1 MIRKKAKSIKKLFSN
16 SSLRSKKVIIN
27 IIGLTG
33 VKIIDVLIG
42 IFMVPLSIEYL
53 GQNEYGIW
61 LTLTSMVLW
70 FNFFNGGLGHG
81 LRNKLAENIAIGDFK
96 KAKQYVSLTYFIL
109 VSISL
114 SLLLF
119 FIIIYNEINW
129 QSWLNT
135 KIISNHTLGILG
147 IVVFGSFAL
156 QLSLNLIQTILSANQ
171 QPAKG
176 QLINLVGKTII
187 FVGLIFAIKMDT
199 KSILIYGM
207 IYSFGTVFVL
217 LIATFL
223 LFYKDFRNIA
233 PSLKSVNFTLFRD
246 IGGLSIKFFIIQIS
260 IAVLFTSDNFIIAQL
275 FTPNEVTPYQIAH
288 KYFALVLMSFAVIMR
303 PMWSAITDAY
313 VLKEMDWIRNTVIK
327 LLKIWVALIFVI
339 ILMLFVSK
347 PIYELWVGEDI
358 IISYTL
364 SLGWAL
370 FVILQML
377 NMIFT
382 YFLNGIGKVKIQ
394 VYTAILSLLINI
406 PLSIFFAKTL
416 NLGTAGVIFATN
428 ISILIYV
435 IFRSI
440 QYTKII
446 NGKANGIWDK

>member
-1 MIRKKAKSIKKLFSN
+1 M
-16 SSLRSKKVIIN
+16 
-27 IIGLTG
+27 
-33 VKIIDVLIG
+33 
-42 IFMVPLSIEYL
+42 
-53 GQNEYGIW
+53 
-61 LTLTSMVLW
+61 
-70 FNFFNGGLGHG
+70 FFL
-81 LRNKLAENIAIGDFK
+81 DFK

-156 QLSLNLIQTILSANQ
+156 QLSLNLIQMILSANQ

-246 IGGLSIKFFIIQIS
+246 IGGLSIKFFIIQITM
-260 IAVLFTSDNFIIAQL
+260 AVIFTSDNFIITQL
-275 FTPNEVTPYQIAH
+275 FSPNEVTPYQISH
-288 KYFALVLMSFAVIMR
+288 KYFALIFMLFTVIMR

-313 VLKEMDWIRNTVIK
+313 VLKDMEWIRNTVEK
-327 LLKIWVALIFVI
+327 LLKIWGALIFVI
-339 ILMLFVSK
+339 LLMLAFSK
-347 PIYELWVGEDI
+347 SFYFLWIGEDLKI
-358 IISYTL
+358 PFQL

-377 NMIFT
+377 NMVFS
-382 YFLNGIGKVKIQ
+382 YFLNGIGKIKIQ
-394 VYTAILSLLINI
+394 VYTSIFGFLINI
-406 PLSIFFAKTL
+406 PLSIFLAK
-416 NLGTAGVIFATN
+416 NMGLGSSGVI
-428 ISILIYV
+428 
-435 IFRSI
+435 
-440 QYTKII
+440 K
-446 NGKANGIWDK
+446 

>member
-1 MIRKKAKSIKKLFSN
+1 MIRKKAKNIKKLFSN
-16 SSLRSKKVIIN
+16 SSLRSRKAMIN
-27 IIGLTG
+27 IIGLAG
-33 VKIIDVLIG
+33 IKLIDVLIG
-42 IFMVPLSIEYL
+42 FFMVPISIKYL

-61 LTLTSMVLW
+61 LTLSSMVLW

-246 IGGLSIKFFIIQIS
+246 IGGLSIKFFIIQITM
-260 IAVLFTSDNFIIAQL
+260 AVIFTSDNFIITQL
-275 FTPNEVTPYQIAH
+275 FSPNEVTPYQISH
-288 KYFALVLMSFAVIMR
+288 KYFALIFMLFTVIMR

-313 VLKEMDWIRNTVIK
+313 VLKDMEWIRNTVEK
-327 LLKIWVALIFVI
+327 LLKIWGALIFVI
-339 ILMLFVSK
+339 LLMLAFSK
-347 PIYELWVGEDI
+347 SFYFLWIGEDLKI
-358 IISYTL
+358 PFQL

-377 NMIFT
+377 NMVFS
-382 YFLNGIGKVKIQ
+382 YFLNGIGKIKIQ
-394 VYTAILSLLINI
+394 VYTSIFGFLINI
-406 PLSIFFAKTL
+406 PLSIFLAK
-416 NLGTAGVIFATN
+416 NMGLGSSGVIYATN
-428 ISILIYV
+428 ITVFIFL
-435 IFRSI
+435 IFRII
-440 QYTKII
+440 QYKKII
-446 NGKANGIWDK
+446 SGEASGVWNA